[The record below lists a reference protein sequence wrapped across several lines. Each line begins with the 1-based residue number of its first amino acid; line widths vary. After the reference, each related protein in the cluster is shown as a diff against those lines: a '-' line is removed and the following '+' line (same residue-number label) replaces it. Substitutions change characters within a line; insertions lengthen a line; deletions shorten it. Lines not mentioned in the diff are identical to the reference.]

1 MNVGGRN
8 RRGAL
13 LSMSALIVVRIASAT
28 GAAAE
33 PPSIE
38 AAVERSVAPFSVG
51 PKGLPALGKV
61 EGGPM
66 LDTVNGPPAA
76 THSPGLGPFARLARG
91 RMSLRG
97 SSSPAPQR
105 KTPRRRSKRRLLG
118 PFPTRSASPVPAAQ
132 PTAIAA
138 AATRMHRRAPS
149 ANPLGDG
156 DWRAARAAIGAFY
169 AARGFEPVWVGA
181 SGLTRA
187 GRAVFAQL
195 QRAGDDGLTSRAS
208 LCRSR
213 SRPTSAGRARAM
225 PRWRSPSLE
234 SPTPNRPAVPG
245 SRLRASRA

>member
-76 THSPGLGPFARLARG
+76 THSPGLGPFARLAG
-91 RMSLRG
+91 ADVASWIIVAG
-97 SSSPAPQR
+97 PAEEDAAPAVEA
-105 KTPRRRSKRRLLG
+105 KPPR

-138 AATRMHRRAPS
+138 AATRMIVGSS

-169 AARGFEPVWVGA
+169 AARGF
-181 SGLTRA
+181 
-187 GRAVFAQL
+187 
-195 QRAGDDGLTSRAS
+195 
-208 LCRSR
+208 
-213 SRPTSAGRARAM
+213 RARLG
-225 PRWRSPSLE
+225 RRE
-234 SPTPNRPAVPG
+234 RPDARRT
-245 SRLRASRA
+245 SRLRATPTRR